1 VFKDAFTFTAFKET
15 ALAQLKKLTM
25 NKGDIDTYIAT
36 FNQLLAEADFTRT
49 NKGALEMFK

>member
-1 VFKDAFTFTAFKET
+1 M
-15 ALAQLKKLTM
+15 AQLKKLTM